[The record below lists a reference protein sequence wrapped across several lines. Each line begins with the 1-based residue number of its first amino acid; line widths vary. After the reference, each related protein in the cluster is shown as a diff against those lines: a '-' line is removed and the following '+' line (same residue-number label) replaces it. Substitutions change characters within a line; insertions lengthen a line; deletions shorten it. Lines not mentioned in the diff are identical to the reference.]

1 MQCSKPITLKTGD
14 IVPCGKCPQC
24 LANQRQEWVFR
35 LQQEYEMC
43 NFGLFVTLTYDDE
56 HLPLCG
62 VEKRDVQLFLKRLRK
77 RFQSQELR
85 YYIVSEY
92 GDHTHR
98 PHYHGLFFFAN
109 KHEKREVY
117 DLFEE
122 SWKNG
127 FCSFGDI
134 EEGSIVYCT
143 KYCLK
148 GCVVPLGKNPV
159 FRLVSKMHGG
169 IGANYLAQMSHH
181 HITGDPQIDLAFANG
196 KRCRMPRYYKEKL
209 LQLKFGNKNNPLFMK
224 YQWRR
229 RFETSSRLDKEFAHE
244 FAQFVRGKHFP
255 TLFDAQFAFLEWRK
269 GKIEREGDLIK
280 KHTKKQVL

>member
-1 MQCSKPITLKTGD
+1 MRPITLKTGD

-35 LQQEYEMC
+35 LQQEYEKC
-43 NFGLFVTLTYDDE
+43 SFGLFVTLTYDDE

-77 RFQSQELR
+77 RFQAQELR

-98 PHYHGLFFFAN
+98 PHYHGLFFFSN

-117 DLFEE
+117 DLFEL
-122 SWKNG
+122 SWQNG

-134 EEGSIVYCT
+134 EDGSIVYCT

-148 GCVVPLGKNPV
+148 GCVVPSGQNPV

-169 IGANYLAQMSHH
+169 LGANYLDDMSDYH
-181 HITGDPQIDLAFANG
+181 TAGEPQVDFAAANG

-209 LQLKFGNKNNPLFMK
+209 LEQKFGSKNNPLFMRYK
-224 YQWRR
+224 WRR
-229 RFETSSRLDKEFAHE
+229 RFETSERLDQEYAQEFSK
-244 FAQFVRGKHFP
+244 FVRGKHFP
-255 TLFDAQFAFLEWRK
+255 TLFDAQVAFVEWRQ
-269 GKIEREGDLIK
+269 GKQMRESELIK
-280 KHTKKQVL
+280 KHTKKQVM